1 MIRAWGEKRL
11 EPKLKNHVDLVKLL
25 GIADLKKGIE
35 ETAFVQSLKARW
47 FSYIEHV
54 VVYLRCYNLVG
65 ALIGFQFTTLI
76 LIYIFNSINIL

>member
-54 VVYLRCYNLVG
+54 VVYFRCYNLIG

-76 LIYIFNSINIL
+76 